1 VHEQNVI
8 RAEGVV
14 REVLRD
20 RLYRVALDNGHQLLG
35 FVPARLAAG
44 GVRFAVGDKVAVDLS
59 PLDLSKGRIRVN

>member
-1 VHEQNVI
+1 
-8 RAEGVV
+8 
-14 REVLRD
+14 
-20 RLYRVALDNGHQLLG
+20 VALDNGHQLLG